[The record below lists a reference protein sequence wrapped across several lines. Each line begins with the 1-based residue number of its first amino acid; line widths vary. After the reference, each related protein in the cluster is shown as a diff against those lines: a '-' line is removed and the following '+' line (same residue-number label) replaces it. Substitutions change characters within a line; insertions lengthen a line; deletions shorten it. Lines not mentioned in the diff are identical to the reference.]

1 MYDAASM
8 LTFRDYLFTPDGS
21 AYGIRQKVG
30 QFNLF
35 GKLPLHNLY
44 AAGQSAVLPGI
55 LGAMLSSFV
64 VARAIIDKNIY
75 NDFLNKRL
83 CH

>member
-1 MYDAASM
+1 MYDSSSM
-8 LTFRDYLFTPDGS
+8 LTFRDYLNSPDGS

-35 GKLPLHNLY
+35 GRLPLRNLY

-64 VARAIIDKNIY
+64 VARAIIDKETY
-75 NDFLNKRL
+75 NDFVNRRL